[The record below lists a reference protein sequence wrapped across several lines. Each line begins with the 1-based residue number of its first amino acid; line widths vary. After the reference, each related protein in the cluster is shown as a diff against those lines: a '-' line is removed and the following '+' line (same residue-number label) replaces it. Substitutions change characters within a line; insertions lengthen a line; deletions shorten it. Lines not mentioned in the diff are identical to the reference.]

1 MANLR
6 IDHLNKSYGTA
17 HVLSEIGLSIEDG
30 EFVVLVG
37 PSGCGKST
45 LLRMIAGLDAPTSGD
60 IFIGGKLVNA
70 LAPAERKIAMVF
82 QFRFPFVLTLD
93 QPPVKRVRRR
103 PVLRVYV
110 AQIAFHPDGPDAF
123 QFEKKCLHC
132 RLARVNRVQN

>member
-37 PSGCGKST
+37 PSGCGTSP
-45 LLRMIAGLDAPTSGD
+45 LLRMIAGLDAPASGD
-60 IFIGGKLVNA
+60 IFIGGVLVNA

-82 QFRFPFVLTLD
+82 QSYALYPHMD
-93 QPPVKRVRRR
+93 VRKNMTFG
-103 PVLRVYV
+103 LKFTGV
-110 AQIAFHPDGPDAF
+110 AQAERD
-123 QFEKKCLHC
+123 
-132 RLARVNRVQN
+132 RRVPPATRTAPRRGLLVPS